1 MKNDKELL
9 NMKEYTKDKLFDI
22 IDTTQ
27 MNYANMLKRLDRKA
41 KFSNFVAIYYS
52 IALIVYS
59 LTVKYYSDFYDENL
73 SSYFSIIISIVILA
87 YSIVNSNANY
97 SERIKNAEYILNS
110 TKTLKRELTDNNL
123 DDIKK
128 KYDEIMNKAEY
139 RSDVDFFRTLK
150 QKSKEYGIHWFLYR
164 MDIKNKK
171 NEPEYKAMTD
181 KLDKLNN
188 YLSEISPI
196 NQQINI
202 IFDYVLSGV
211 IYIMPVFIFLIC
223 FLMKLGIIWQPL

>member
-1 MKNDKELL
+1 
-9 NMKEYTKDKLFDI
+9 MKEYTKDKLFDI

-59 LTVKYYSDFYDENL
+59 LTEKFYSAFYDENL
-73 SSYFSIIISIVILA
+73 SEYFSIIISIVILA
-87 YSIVNSNANY
+87 YSIVNSNAHY
-97 SERIKNAEYILNS
+97 SERIKNAENILNS
-110 TKTLKRELTDNNL
+110 TKSLKRELTDGNL

-128 KYDEIMNKAEY
+128 KYDEIINKAEY

-150 QKSKEYGIHWFLYR
+150 QKSKEYGIHWIIYR
-164 MDIKNKK
+164 IDISNKK
-171 NEPEYKAMTD
+171 NKSKYADKYADKKE

-202 IFDYVLSGV
+202 VFDYILSGV
-211 IYIMPVFIFLIC
+211 IYIMPVLIFLIC
-223 FLMKLGIIWQPL
+223 FFTKLGIIWHPV